1 MSWPGIALVIG
12 AIFFVIFG
20 RLSDRIGR
28 KPIILAGCL
37 LAALT
42 YFPIFKAI
50 THFANPA
57 LEAAIASAPVT
68 VIADPAE
75 CSFQFNPVGTATFR
89 TSCDLAKTVL
99 AANSVSY
106 KNEAA
111 PAGSIA
117 KIKIGDK
124 EFSSFNGVG
133 MAADE
138 FAAKNKAFTADVVK
152 DIRAVGYPASAN
164 PDEINR
170 PMVVLLLIILMVY
183 VGMVY
188 GPIAAQLVE
197 LFPTRIRYT
206 GMSLPYH
213 IGNGWFGGFLP
224 FLAAAMVAQSG
235 DIYFG
240 LWYPIVIALICFV
253 VGLVF
258 LPETKDRDI
267 FTYKGE

>member
-1 MSWPGIALVIG
+1 
-12 AIFFVIFG
+12 
-20 RLSDRIGR
+20 
-28 KPIILAGCL
+28 
-37 LAALT
+37 
-42 YFPIFKAI
+42 
-50 THFANPA
+50 
-57 LEAAIASAPVT
+57 
-68 VIADPAE
+68 
-75 CSFQFNPVGTATFR
+75 
-89 TSCDLAKTVL
+89 
-99 AANSVSY
+99 
-106 KNEAA
+106 
-111 PAGSIA
+111 
-117 KIKIGDK
+117 
-124 EFSSFNGVG
+124 
-133 MAADE
+133 
-138 FAAKNKAFTADVVK
+138 
-152 DIRAVGYPASAN
+152 
-164 PDEINR
+164 
-170 PMVVLLLIILMVY
+170 MVY

-253 VGLVF
+253 VGLIF